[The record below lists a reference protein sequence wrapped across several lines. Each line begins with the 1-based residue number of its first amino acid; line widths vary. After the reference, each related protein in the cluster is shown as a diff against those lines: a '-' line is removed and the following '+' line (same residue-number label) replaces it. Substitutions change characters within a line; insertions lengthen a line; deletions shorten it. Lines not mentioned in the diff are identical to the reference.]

1 MLQVEIVF
9 PRSFK
14 MPSAGLAR
22 FLSLWRTFPTLALV
36 KSGLLAG
43 SLVGPLTSVLDP
55 QKENWSLYLALEVF
69 FFTVVITPGC
79 PSGT

>member
-1 MLQVEIVF
+1 
-9 PRSFK
+9 
-14 MPSAGLAR
+14 MPSAGLVR
-22 FLSLWRTFPTLALV
+22 FLSLWRTCPTLALV

-43 SLVGPLTSVLDP
+43 RPVDTPTSVLGP
-55 QKENWSLYLALEVF
+55 QQENWSLYLALEVF